1 MKDMELEEM
10 RAQINLLKEK
20 LEKQGI
26 VNSHLLQQS
35 MKAKVSQIHRQGWK
49 GVACGLVAIVAF
61 TFNYIMGS
69 LSLPFVIAS
78 ILLMLF
84 CIIGTWHCHMPLN
97 DKDLMEQDIHT
108 TARAFS
114 LVKRRYNFWLHYITP
129 TLTIPWILWFCH
141 DFIHTSNIPRE
152 FAKPTMIAF
161 CISACI
167 GGLIGYMW
175 HRKVVNACDEPV
187 KQLEDV

>member
-35 MKAKVSQIHRQGWK
+35 MKTRVSQIHRQGWK
-49 GVACGLVAIVAF
+49 SVACGLVAIVAF
-61 TFNYIMGS
+61 AFNYVLGS

-97 DKDLMEQDIHT
+97 DKDLMGQDIHT
-108 TARAFS
+108 TASAFS
-114 LVKRRYNFWLHYITP
+114 LVKKRYNFWLHYITP

-141 DFIHTSNIPRE
+141 DFINSSNIPQE

-161 CISACI
+161 CISAFI

-175 HRKVVNACDEPV
+175 HRKVVNACDEAV

>member
-97 DKDLMEQDIHT
+97 DKDLMGQDIHT

-114 LVKRRYNFWLHYITP
+114 LVKRRYNFWLHTSPLPSPSPGFYGSATISSTP
-129 TLTIPWILWFCH
+129 PTY
-141 DFIHTSNIPRE
+141 PRSL
-152 FAKPTMIAF
+152 PN
-161 CISACI
+161 
-167 GGLIGYMW
+167 L
-175 HRKVVNACDEPV
+175 R
-187 KQLEDV
+187 

>member
-49 GVACGLVAIVAF
+49 SVACGLVAIVAF
-61 TFNYIMGS
+61 AFNYVLGS

-84 CIIGTWHCHMPLN
+84 CIIGT
-97 DKDLMEQDIHT
+97 
-108 TARAFS
+108 
-114 LVKRRYNFWLHYITP
+114 
-129 TLTIPWILWFCH
+129 
-141 DFIHTSNIPRE
+141 
-152 FAKPTMIAF
+152 
-161 CISACI
+161 
-167 GGLIGYMW
+167 
-175 HRKVVNACDEPV
+175 
-187 KQLEDV
+187 